1 MRDWLLGALREAAR
15 AVTSLA
21 YLGELHPK
29 PGCQCCLAAV
39 GKVKRDG
46 SCFSMVSM
54 DFHSFPTIFWCKTW
68 RMMLCHYS
76 GGKSW
81 FGVWQMMASLSFYG
95 YVTSYRWDE
104 IRAGLTIFR

>member
-1 MRDWLLGALREAAR
+1 MPVLLGCRWKSEEGW
-15 AVTSLA
+15 VM
-21 YLGELHPK
+21 
-29 PGCQCCLAAV
+29 
-39 GKVKRDG
+39 
-46 SCFSMVSM
+46 FSMVSM